1 MDQKTVVHLHNG
13 ILCSRKKELLPFM
26 TAWMEL
32 ESTMLREKSQ
42 VSKDKH
48 HMIYLYDEPTDQNK
62 QISKIEPEAWK

>member
-1 MDQKTVVHLHNG
+1 
-13 ILCSRKKELLPFM
+13 M

-62 QISKIEPEAWK
+62 QISKIEPEAWKQGED